1 MTDIALF
8 LIATPIGHSDDLSP
22 RATKLLLD
30 AKLVIGE
37 EFRPLTTLLKRL
49 GRARLPAAA
58 GQAPDLEVLNE
69 HSKLEDVKYL
79 ADRVLEIHRAGGFTA
94 LVSDCGTPGFCDPG
108 STLVAELR
116 ARGHRSSAVP
126 GASSLMCLLSLAGE
140 RLDEFVFR
148 GFLPADRHER
158 DMALASL
165 AKETRAVVVM
175 DTPYRLEKLLSELA
189 VQMPTREALL
199 ACDLTTD
206 SETLFAGPL
215 TTLARD
221 WGHRSADQKKAE
233 FVLLIKASPRKAD
246 QSKNSRTE
254 NESRSAVKSRMQPNQ
269 KQTFSR
275 KK

>member
-22 RATKLLLD
+22 RASKLLLE

-49 GRARLPAAA
+49 GRARAPLAA
-58 GQAPDLEVLNE
+58 GQASDLEVLNE
-69 HSKLEDVKYL
+69 HSRPEDVKYL
-79 ADRVLEIHRAGGFTA
+79 ADRVVEIHRAGGFTA

-116 ARGHRSSAVP
+116 TRGYRCSAVP

-148 GFLPADRHER
+148 GFLPADRQER
-158 DMALASL
+158 EKALANL

-199 ACDLTTD
+199 ACDLTSD
-206 SETLFAGPL
+206 SEALYNGPL
-215 TTLARD
+215 TALARD
-221 WGHRSADQKKAE
+221 WASRSADQKKAE
-233 FVLLIKASPRKAD
+233 FVLLLKASDRKAD

-254 NESRSAVKSRMQPNQ
+254 NESRGVVKGRMQPYQ
-269 KQTFSR
+269 KQAFPR